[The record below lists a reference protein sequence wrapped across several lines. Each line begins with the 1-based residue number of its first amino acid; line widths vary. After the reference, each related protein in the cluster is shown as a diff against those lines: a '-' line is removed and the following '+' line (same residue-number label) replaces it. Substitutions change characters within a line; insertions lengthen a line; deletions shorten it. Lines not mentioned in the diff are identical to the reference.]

1 MRLRAGQSVPAGEV
15 SVSVEDLSVSEG
27 KEDLIPAGSS
37 LTLSAVVENPGTDE
51 NLPEEEEQDSAS
63 SDNGAADSGTSNSG
77 ASDNRASDP
86 TEGSG
91 TEAEKS
97 IVRAGDGP
105 DAIYPAAGVLL
116 GSVFLIGAV
125 AFWKKKKTLSRRAG
139 ILTGAAACLG
149 TALLAAGSASAFA
162 GKGELNGD
170 GNIDYT
176 DVELLER
183 HLIGLELLAENRQRD
198 ADMNSDGSLTVT
210 DLSLLI
216 RKIER
221 TLDYEMKLSSAME
234 RLYYEKGEDAE
245 LRFLADISYGAEIQ
259 KVTVNGKET
268 AVEKG
273 ENGSLYAVR
282 AETGDR
288 VGVHEFHFTEVLLDG
303 GQKVKTEHTERIGI
317 LKEQPEV
324 EDFLIEE
331 LPDPLQTKV
340 SFTLRDEDS
349 AMVSAAMEV
358 VNDSDGS
365 MLMSEAVKTG
375 QSCSV
380 TLDGFEN
387 TGKKTITAEQLIQ
400 DNGKAFELTS
410 GNEITLQILKEVPRV
425 EDLRIEEDAENGQ
438 FRVAFRLTDPDRAL
452 SDHKVLIRNGEGK
465 FVGEKRFS
473 AASLTDG
480 KYDARISLAD
490 TGLTDSYTVQ
500 ITADQDLTDD
510 GTEPKFG
517 KILAE
522 ETVKAAVRFLITDS
536 GAGSAYAEKGGTA
549 DLFYEIRHNVDGGLA
564 ALVVDYLE
572 LKPEQQPD
580 GMWKVSVPASDQAG
594 VHSFALSQAVFDDG
608 TQADAEELIR
618 YDTDGTRTAN
628 HAFPVPYK
636 DQTGEYPL
644 IKSVE
649 ELIDAMRT
657 DPRGSFV
664 LTEDLDAS
672 GISPDTPAVPG
683 SFSGELDGNGFRIK
697 NLPTAL
703 FQTLSGALIEDCYV
717 TGKIQGTYD
726 HPSLGARTG
735 GVAGWHESGR
745 IRTCYTKAQIIAP
758 AKKGNGGIIGG
769 PNTGSPVI
777 EHSLSMSSGA
787 GYRIAG
793 FDVLDNVKEVY
804 EYSGSGS
811 ETSITEENQTE
822 VKETDAV
829 YDRSF
834 YEDTLKFDGNV
845 WKLDGLECGKLPTI
859 EGAPVEDNNLG
870 IPGYSLVV
878 NHTGYDPARE
888 RAYANMAKLMPLSDT
903 RLWVEYGNSLPDNNE
918 FVNGTVR
925 FILPLDADG
934 GLVSGVRRD
943 APEEIRKIR
952 VVFEDGNM
960 EEYPVTYRK
969 LTGNLAASY
978 EVDGTAL
985 RYQFRKY
992 VSDIDDTFLSKAA
1005 MAAGYDYATE
1015 IAALTPEEE
1024 SRLYTDYYNETVKT
1038 DVEDFLVKLYSSS
1051 DRYPT
1056 YSSHLSVK
1064 ALAEERMED
1073 EELLKRMLY
1082 AYNYYDKWYKIDYR
1096 GVSLSRL
1103 MFFDGELIDRSMTA
1117 AALAERLLTAPQGQR
1132 DTNQS
1137 ISFYNNVLKNFTG
1150 EDLTDFLGGLSKSLA
1165 GYSDPNEWF
1174 TESFEGV
1181 LVEEPAYGDTDG
1193 KIRYRIW
1200 DNLSGLEEGRKSL
1213 VLQILTAPQGDLY
1226 LISVPS
1232 QLLIGSMNRY
1242 QEYLTKDGQERER
1255 ILSIAEVSADKMGI
1269 FYGVSSRWMSSS
1281 EDQLNSFVNVQ
1292 YDSRLGFPE
1301 SEAAAAGTQE
1311 KGTTRDPVMK
1321 WVYEANNML
1330 NALNG
1335 SAAVADGSI
1344 VIWMHTPA
1352 LGTSDYIFFTFS
1364 HETAHNQDGR
1374 YFYGGAGRRK
1384 GTGGEAHADGNI
1396 AQEMR
1401 DGCMV
1406 FNISKINDIGTEMT
1420 NNFSYERIDSAEKV
1434 HSFYREMFDAG
1445 YALDYLAAQ
1454 AFFDLMPEVQAAVAV
1469 QAEHTAGGTSSMST
1483 TYRKL
1488 TAQEIG
1494 AMNLDSMEKLWDN
1507 RISIRNAG
1515 SYPEKVGTA
1524 TDGSYGFESFY
1535 TMNWYQSHSDSGSP
1549 DTHSFKRLGQEML
1562 GIAGYE
1568 RGYMTYMSA
1577 ISENDLDVL
1586 RKATGDEKII
1596 CRNGGERVWD
1606 NVPDSI
1612 SLQHL

>member
-198 ADMNSDGSLTVT
+198 AG
-210 DLSLLI
+210 
-216 RKIER
+216 

>member
-259 KVTVNGKET
+259 KVMVNGKET

-288 VGVHEFHFTEVLLDG
+288 VGVREFHFTEVLLDG
-303 GQKVKTEHTERIGI
+303 GQKVKTEHTERIGV

-349 AMVSAAMEV
+349 AVVSAAMEV

-425 EDLRIEEDAENGQ
+425 ADLRIEEDAENGQ

-925 FILPLDADG
+925 FILPLGADG
-934 GLVSGVRRD
+934 GLGVRRPQRC
-943 APEEIRKIR
+943 AGRNPEDPRRPCRWKYGGVSGYLSE
-952 VVFEDGNM
+952 
-960 EEYPVTYRK
+960 TYRK
-969 LTGNLAASY
+969 S
-978 EVDGTAL
+978 
-985 RYQFRKY
+985 
-992 VSDIDDTFLSKAA
+992 
-1005 MAAGYDYATE
+1005 
-1015 IAALTPEEE
+1015 
-1024 SRLYTDYYNETVKT
+1024 
-1038 DVEDFLVKLYSSS
+1038 
-1051 DRYPT
+1051 
-1056 YSSHLSVK
+1056 
-1064 ALAEERMED
+1064 
-1073 EELLKRMLY
+1073 
-1082 AYNYYDKWYKIDYR
+1082 
-1096 GVSLSRL
+1096 
-1103 MFFDGELIDRSMTA
+1103 
-1117 AALAERLLTAPQGQR
+1117 
-1132 DTNQS
+1132 
-1137 ISFYNNVLKNFTG
+1137 
-1150 EDLTDFLGGLSKSLA
+1150 GG
-1165 GYSDPNEWF
+1165 
-1174 TESFEGV
+1174 
-1181 LVEEPAYGDTDG
+1181 
-1193 KIRYRIW
+1193 
-1200 DNLSGLEEGRKSL
+1200 
-1213 VLQILTAPQGDLY
+1213 IL
-1226 LISVPS
+1226 
-1232 QLLIGSMNRY
+1232 
-1242 QEYLTKDGQERER
+1242 
-1255 ILSIAEVSADKMGI
+1255 
-1269 FYGVSSRWMSSS
+1269 
-1281 EDQLNSFVNVQ
+1281 
-1292 YDSRLGFPE
+1292 
-1301 SEAAAAGTQE
+1301 
-1311 KGTTRDPVMK
+1311 
-1321 WVYEANNML
+1321 
-1330 NALNG
+1330 
-1335 SAAVADGSI
+1335 
-1344 VIWMHTPA
+1344 
-1352 LGTSDYIFFTFS
+1352 
-1364 HETAHNQDGR
+1364 
-1374 YFYGGAGRRK
+1374 
-1384 GTGGEAHADGNI
+1384 
-1396 AQEMR
+1396 
-1401 DGCMV
+1401 
-1406 FNISKINDIGTEMT
+1406 
-1420 NNFSYERIDSAEKV
+1420 
-1434 HSFYREMFDAG
+1434 
-1445 YALDYLAAQ
+1445 
-1454 AFFDLMPEVQAAVAV
+1454 
-1469 QAEHTAGGTSSMST
+1469 
-1483 TYRKL
+1483 
-1488 TAQEIG
+1488 
-1494 AMNLDSMEKLWDN
+1494 
-1507 RISIRNAG
+1507 
-1515 SYPEKVGTA
+1515 
-1524 TDGSYGFESFY
+1524 
-1535 TMNWYQSHSDSGSP
+1535 
-1549 DTHSFKRLGQEML
+1549 
-1562 GIAGYE
+1562 
-1568 RGYMTYMSA
+1568 
-1577 ISENDLDVL
+1577 
-1586 RKATGDEKII
+1586 
-1596 CRNGGERVWD
+1596 
-1606 NVPDSI
+1606 
-1612 SLQHL
+1612 